1 MAYKIRFAAKAEDH
15 FELLL
20 ARQQAIVLDSVRMQL
35 SDEPTRPTRNRKLLR
50 PNSLAP
56 WELRV
61 GELRVFYEVDA
72 EDPDVVNILAIGI
85 KRGNRLMI
93 AGEEIV
99 L

>member
-15 FELLL
+15 FDLLS
-20 ARQQAIVLDSVRMQL
+20 ARQQGIVLGAVRMQL
-35 SDEPTRPTRNRKLLR
+35 SHEPMRPTRNRKLLR

-72 EDPDVVNILAIGI
+72 GDAGVVNVLAIGI